1 MAEDHRQETPDNF
14 ITQLRKNNLFWN
26 ISGAAIKLLEK
37 SYTDHNKYKNLGAAI
52 FFTAVFATISAGFAL
67 SYLTTNWW
75 VILPV
80 SILWGFTILNI
91 DMMIVNTINNNEKSS
106 WKSVAGFLA
115 RVLMGT
121 IIALSISV
129 PVEMTLLKDE
139 IRDEIDANDRK
150 AVETEKNKVKTEFD
164 QLAGLKARKD
174 TLQLKFIDE
183 MQGKPNASGYRGY
196 GVISKKIEKDLVE
209 LDSMIKVLELRKDT
223 TLRATVNK
231 VTANQEANN
240 KYGFLGSFRALYRL
254 QHKSEDNSV
263 WMISMGIKLLLL
275 MIELMPILSKTLMS
289 RGAYNALYEMEEQK
303 LIQRSDSERKNLT
316 T

>member
-1 MAEDHRQETPDNF
+1 MAEANQNEAPDNF
-14 ITQLRKNNLFWN
+14 LTQLRKNNLFWN
-26 ISGAAIKLLEK
+26 ISGAAIKLLER

-52 FFTAVFATISAGFAL
+52 FFTAIFATISAGFAL
-67 SYLTTNWW
+67 SYLTSNWW
-75 VILPV
+75 IMVPV
-80 SILWGFTILNI
+80 ALLWGLTILNI
-91 DMMIVNTINNNEKSS
+91 DMMIVNTINNNEKVS
-106 WKSVAGFLA
+106 WKSVVGFLA

-121 IIALSISV
+121 IIAISISV

-139 IRDEIDANDRK
+139 IRDEIDTYDRK
-150 AVETEKNKVKTEFD
+150 AIELEKTKVKAEFD

-196 GVISKKIEKDLVE
+196 GVISKKIEKDLIE
-209 LDSMIKVLELRKDT
+209 LDSMIKVLEVRKDT

-231 VTANQEANN
+231 MAATQEANN

-254 QHKSEDNSV
+254 QYKSEDNSV
-263 WMISMGIKLLLL
+263 WLISMGIKLLLL

-289 RGAYNALYEMEEQK
+289 RGAYNSLYELEEQK
-303 LIQRSDSERKNLT
+303 LIKSYDKERNDLPA
-316 T
+316 